1 MNDDEV
7 LARIFRRFLVSEE
20 YWEFG
25 EGHEAYGGWL
35 LLDGD
40 IHDLTAEEVEALRAY
55 NRKPE

>member
-7 LARIFRRFLVSEE
+7 LARIFRRFLASSE

-25 EGHEAYGGWL
+25 MGHEAWGGWL

-40 IHDLTAEEVEALRAY
+40 IHNLTVEEVETLRTY

>member
-7 LARIFRRFLVSEE
+7 LARIFRRFLVSSE

-25 EGHEAYGGWL
+25 EGPDPYGGYL

-40 IHDLTAEEVEALRAY
+40 IHDLTAEEVETLRAY
-55 NRKPE
+55 SRKPE